1 MTMRIPQK
9 GWDKETVLR
18 KLEQFRAD
26 DVDWRAGR
34 TWGYVYDPGREAEEV
49 GKQAYL
55 MYLSENA
62 LDPTVFPSISR
73 MEGEII
79 AMAAS
84 HVGGDENVVGSF
96 TTGGTESI
104 ILSVKAARDAT
115 RASNPEIEAPE
126 MILPATGHAAFYKAA
141 HYLGVEPVT
150 VAVDGETFK
159 ADVGEI
165 QRAITPNT
173 CLIVGSAPSYAHG
186 VIDPIAEIGAL
197 ALERDL
203 LFHVDACMGGL
214 LLPYFRRLGEP
225 VPPFG
230 FDVPGVTSLS
240 MDLHKYGY
248 CPKGASLI
256 LHKSKEIRRY
266 QIFACS
272 RWTGYT
278 VVNPTIGSTKPGGPV
293 AAAWAVMHTV
303 GDDGYLELARR
314 KLECMQRLV
323 EGVEKIADLRVYGR
337 PEMSLLCVT
346 SDTANVF
353 HIIDEMKVRG
363 WYIQPQLSFRNSQ
376 ANIHISINASNVR
389 WVDEFLVDLAE
400 CVEASKDLP
409 PSPVVAMATKAF
421 GSVAPDKMTPDVLGT
436 MLQMAGAQG
445 TKLPER
451 MAEINE
457 VLDSLSVPMREAIV
471 TGFINE
477 LFKHHPEE
485 K

>member
-1 MTMRIPQK
+1 MKIPEK

-18 KLEQFRAD
+18 KLEEFRSD
-26 DVDWRAGR
+26 DVDWREGR

-49 GKQAYL
+49 GKKAYL

-73 MEGEII
+73 MESEII
-79 AMAAS
+79 AMATS
-84 HVGGDENVVGSF
+84 HVGGDEDVVGSF

-104 ILSVKAARDAT
+104 ILAVKAARDAT
-115 RASNPEIEAPE
+115 RARKPDLGTPE

-141 HYLGVEPVT
+141 HYLGVEPIT
-150 VAVDGETFK
+150 IGVDGESFK
-159 ADVGEI
+159 ADVE
-165 QRAITPNT
+165 QMKAAITPNT
-173 CLIVGSAPSYAHG
+173 CLLVGSAPSYAHG
-186 VIDPIAEIGAL
+186 VIDPIGEMGQVT
-197 ALERDL
+197 LEHDL

-225 VPPFG
+225 VPFFG

-293 AAAWAVMHTV
+293 AAAWAVMHMV
-303 GDDGYLELARR
+303 GDDGYLELARK
-314 KLECMQRLV
+314 KLECMKKLV
-323 EGVEKIADLRVYGR
+323 AGIEKIPDLRLYGR
-337 PEMSLLCVT
+337 PEMSLVCAT

-353 HIIDEMKVRG
+353 HVIDEMKVRG
-363 WYIQPQLSFRNSQ
+363 WYIQPQLAFQNSQ

-400 CVEASKDLP
+400 CVEASKDVP

-421 GSVAPDKMTPDVLGT
+421 GSVEPDKLTPDVLSS
-436 MLQMAGAQG
+436 MLSMAGAQG

-451 MAEINE
+451 LAEINE
-457 VLDSLSVPMREAIV
+457 VLNALSVPMREAIV

-477 LFKHHPEE
+477 LFKHHEDS
-485 K
+485 